1 MKYKVYALCFDRNTG
16 EQIRHSE
23 TGHEPSIE
31 EIDTEKNEMFDGCKS
46 ILEVKKVYESFWNDL
61 NDYSDLVFVV
71 RIDKIIE

>member
-1 MKYKVYALCFDRNTG
+1 MLYKVYALSFDRKTG

-23 TGHEPSIE
+23 TGYEPSME
-31 EIDTEKNEMFDGCKS
+31 VIDTEKNEMFGNCKN

-71 RIDKIIE
+71 RIEI